1 MMDRAPKIAFGIV
14 LVTSLVLVASAAA
27 APEARDRGVAE
38 TRGPLPVS
46 NTVGIRVTV
55 SNVDVA
61 MRSADL
67 DLTVYTRG
75 YGPNGAAGAYAGVP
89 MLGYP
94 ALDFGDGST
103 LPSATLALTDL
114 GGGPGGSNVYRSLAS
129 FSHTY
134 PATGAA
140 TARAA
145 VSCVGCFRLSYVL
158 FPPGSPAPAAFT
170 ATSDRRPTS
179 VIGNLPLRLDYAG
192 TSYNAFL
199 STSVRYASAYYPVIT
214 NTAPVFLPSVLE
226 IPTASSWGLIALG
239 ASLLGA
245 GIIALRRRV

>member
-1 MMDRAPKIAFGIV
+1 MDRGPKIAFGIV
-14 LVTSLVLVASAAA
+14 VLSSLLLAASAAA
-27 APEARDRGVAE
+27 TPAPGARDAPGKGGAPPS
-38 TRGPLPVS
+38 G

-67 DLTVYTRG
+67 DLTAYTRG

-103 LPSATLALTDL
+103 LPYATLGLTNS

-134 PATGAA
+134 PPAGAA

-145 VSCVGCFRLSYVL
+145 IACVGCFRISYVL
-158 FPPGSPAPAAFT
+158 FPPGSPPPATFT
-170 ATSDRRPTS
+170 AISDRRPTS
-179 VIGNLPLRLDYAG
+179 VIGDQPLRLDYTA
-192 TSYNAFL
+192 TSYNSFL
-199 STSVRYASAYYPVIT
+199 STSIRYASAYYPVVT
-214 NTAPVFLPSVLE
+214 NTVEVFRASVLE

-239 ASLLGA
+239 AALLGA
-245 GIIALRRRV
+245 GLVSLRRRV